1 MRKFAAVLVLAGL
14 VLSTPA
20 IAQNGTA
27 VSGGGR
33 STIYTVKGILLMPGE
48 AYVEEADAYF
58 DIDMSFGVGGAIDAK
73 LGDRIWGGVYLD
85 LLNVSAYDES
95 ALMFD
100 GGVGIKAAFG
110 GVNGKPL
117 WRPGIGFGYGNLSSN
132 AGLDATQYL
141 TIRAGVEAIMPSG
154 WLAEALI
161 YAAPTGGND
170 DVTVTYGPMVQL
182 RFGRSF

>member
-1 MRKFAAVLVLAGL
+1 MRKFAAFLMAGL
-14 VLSTPA
+14 VFAAPA
-20 IAQNGTA
+20 IAQQNGRTTNYA
-27 VSGGGR
+27 
-33 STIYTVKGILLMPGE
+33 VKGILMMPGE
-48 AYVEEADAYF
+48 AYVEEVDAYF
-58 DIDMSFGVGGAIDAK
+58 EIDMSLGVSGSIDAK
-73 LGDRIWGGVYLD
+73 LGERIWGGVYLD
-85 LLNVSAYDES
+85 LVNISAYNES
-95 ALMFD
+95 TLMFD
-100 GGVGIKAAFG
+100 SGVGIKAAFG
-110 GVNGKPL
+110 GLDGKPL

-132 AGLDATQYL
+132 SGLNATQYL